1 MAKKKILLVDDSNVV
16 QMMERMVLQ
25 RGNYELLSAKD
36 GVEAVALTVSN
47 RPDLILMDVMMPR
60 MDGLEACRRI
70 RETEGVSE
78 TPIIMVT
85 TRGET
90 ESIEK
95 GFECGCN
102 DYITKPVDNLVLLS
116 KIRNILGE

>member
-1 MAKKKILLVDDSNVV
+1 MSKKKILLVDDSSVV
-16 QMMERMVLQ
+16 QMMERMVLS
-25 RGNYELLSAKD
+25 RADFDLRDARD
-36 GVEAVALTVSN
+36 GVEALDLTLQW
-47 RPDLILMDVMMPR
+47 RPDLILMDIVMPR
-60 MDGLEACRRI
+60 MDGLEACQRI
-70 RETEGVSE
+70 RETDEISDI
-78 TPIIMVT
+78 PIIMVT

-102 DYITKPVDNLVLLS
+102 DYITKPVDNVVLLS